1 MPTNLTYNED
11 SIQVL
16 EGLEGVRK
24 RPGMYVG
31 STDSR
36 GLHHLVFEIVDNAI
50 DEAMQGFGETI
61 KVTINPDNS
70 VTIADEGRGI
80 PTGMHRTGRP
90 TPEVIFTQ
98 LHAGGKFDGKS
109 YKTSGG
115 LHGVGAAVVNALS
128 EYFEIVI
135 KRDGKIY
142 HQRFSEGG
150 KKKTKLNVTGKTNQT
165 GTTIT
170 FKPDASIFSTTKFRY
185 EIIAERL
192 QESAFLLNNIKIVL
206 KDERI
211 GKEETF
217 HYENG
222 LIEFLNFVNK
232 DKKTLHEPIFVS
244 GERDDI
250 EIDFAMQYVDSYSD
264 NVYSFVNN
272 VKTIDGGNHE
282 TGAKSALTKVMNEF
296 ARKNGFLKEKDKNLD
311 GTDVR
316 EGLTAIISVRIP
328 ERMLQFEGQTK
339 AKLGTPEARYAVESL
354 IIEELTFYFTKHP
367 DLINELINKAI
378 KAAQARE
385 AARKAREL
393 TRLGRKV
400 KTNINLNGKLTP
412 AQSKSRKNTELFIV
426 EGISAGGSAKQA
438 RDNRFQAILPL
449 RGKVINSERAKVD
462 ELLKNE
468 EINVL
473 INVIGGGF
481 GPEFNIKRINYDRV
495 IIMTDADDDGA
506 HIQVLLLTFF
516 FRYMKPLIEHQKVFI
531 ARPPLY
537 RIRIRKEDVYLYDD
551 EELEAFIHKHKNKSY
566 TIQRFKGLGE
576 MSADQLWETTMRPD
590 SRTLIRVTLEDAAE
604 ADHYFTILM
613 GDQVKERREWINKNV
628 AFTLEDSFAIKEQK

>member
-590 SRTLIRVTLEDAAE
+590 TRTLIRVTLEDAAE

-628 AFTLEDSFAIKEQK
+628 AFTLEDSFAIKE